1 MEQKRI
7 EIQFGQTGKNQVAK
21 ISALGVVAAL
31 MLSVNA
37 ADAGKRVKGQYGT
50 SKQPYWNVGK
60 IDKALTGA
68 CQRGEFRQRK
78 LAMYSI
84 GYIGKQ
90 GRGLTG
96 IAKKNWNLIDP
107 KGLAK
112 DGFTYHF
119 FNQGYSNCK
128 VYVAK
133 TPARRDDDD
142 DD

>member
-1 MEQKRI
+1 M
-7 EIQFGQTGKNQVAK
+7 
-21 ISALGVVAAL
+21 AAVL
-31 MLSVNA
+31 ACFAMTA
-37 ADAGKRVKGQYGT
+37 AEAGGRVKGQYAT

-60 IDKALTGA
+60 MDRGLSGA

-78 LAMYSI
+78 YVTYSI
-84 GYIGKQ
+84 GYTGKQ

-96 IAKKNWNLIDP
+96 IANKYWNLIDP

-128 VYVAK
+128 VFVAK
-133 TPARRDDDD
+133 APVRKVPKN
-142 DD
+142 